1 MARTVQ
7 QIKAE
12 LTTAFMADTTLAE
25 KYGFAPGASFDA
37 TFSKVSIENLLLYIV
52 AAAIWTH
59 EKLFDAHKAEVEDI
73 ISQQKPHTLRWYVN
87 KVRQFREGQS
97 LIEGTDEYDDSSYN
111 EDEIAGMQIV
121 HFAAATEST
130 TTIYIKVATDNGG
143 TKQPLSAEQLAGLQS
158 YIAEVKDAGVRVEII
173 NEAAYHL
180 QLAMTIYYD
189 PMVLNAQGMNI
200 HTGDYPVNEAIKS
213 YIENL
218 PFNSEYSNTAL
229 TDVLQK
235 VEGVKIPQIT
245 SAAESATDVQADFDA
260 NPILVKSIPHSGY
273 YVFEKDAKHL
283 TINFIPYEG
292 V

>member
-1 MARTVQ
+1 M
-7 QIKAE
+7 
-12 LTTAFMADTTLAE
+12 
-25 KYGFAPGASFDA
+25 
-37 TFSKVSIENLLLYIV
+37 
-52 AAAIWTH
+52 
-59 EKLFDAHKAEVEDI
+59 
-73 ISQQKPHTLRWYVN
+73 
-87 KVRQFREGQS
+87 
-97 LIEGTDEYDDSSYN
+97 
-111 EDEIAGMQIV
+111 
-121 HFAAATEST
+121 
-130 TTIYIKVATDNGG
+130 
-143 TKQPLSAEQLAGLQS
+143 
-158 YIAEVKDAGVRVEII
+158 KDAGVRVEII

-189 PMVLNAQGMNI
+189 PMVLNAQGMNRNA
-200 HTGDYPVNEAIKS
+200 DYPVHDAIKS

>member
-121 HFAAATEST
+121 HFAAATESA

-200 HTGDYPVNEAIKS
+200 HTGDYPVNDAIKS
-213 YIENL
+213 FIRVYPKIFPTNAAASAPASTQRPMMMAERKVSEL
-218 PFNSEYSNTAL
+218 SFSAISVSLLAICCFKPAISSAYFNAVT
-229 TDVLQK
+229 
-235 VEGVKIPQIT
+235 
-245 SAAESATDVQADFDA
+245 ESFQAM
-260 NPILVKSIPHSGY
+260 
-273 YVFEKDAKHL
+273 
-283 TINFIPYEG
+283 
-292 V
+292 